1 MGKVGA
7 VTGGIGDIVYSIPV
21 MRKLGITTVYVK
33 ENFYP
38 PGLGSMYTVC
48 KPLLEHQGIECLP
61 TSGAYPFSSFEP
73 GLKYDYDLDAW
84 RCMSGRDRV
93 HIIKNMCLYYRVSI
107 DGWNRP
113 WLNGFDI
120 RNFENYSLIFLTQ
133 RWRENSKVSW
143 PLVAR
148 QHNLTANNAA
158 FIGHPGDY
166 ALWVTQY
173 FQLPHWVTPT
183 LYDMACIIASCKA
196 LYCNQG
202 VALTIAQGLGKPY
215 WLEVKPGKSNTLMY
229 TSNEHIL

>member
-1 MGKVGA
+1 MSKVGA

-61 TSGAYPFSSFEP
+61 TSGAYPSSVFEP
-73 GLKYDYDLDAW
+73 GLRYDYDLDAW

-93 HIIKNMCLYYRVSI
+93 HIIKNMCLFYRVSI
-107 DGWNRP
+107 QGWNEP
-113 WLNGFDI
+113 WLWNVAAPGYLKY
-120 RNFENYSLIFLTQ
+120 NLVFLTQ
-133 RWRENSKVSW
+133 RWRENSRVDWKQVIDKYG
-143 PLVAR
+143 LR
-148 QHNLTANNAA
+148 KEQTL
-158 FIGHPGDY
+158 FMGHPEDY
-166 ALWVTQY
+166 ERWKADHGIY
-173 FQLPHWVTPT
+173 FRYDTPD
-183 LYDMACIIASCKA
+183 LLHMAYAIAGCEA

-229 TSNEHIL
+229 TKNEHIL